1 MPGGDDAPSQSHR
14 ASIRAVQE
22 VLQVLKEDGDTT
34 RIEDRL
40 ASFKDREPVVNATWW
55 SDRERRYLAD

>member
-1 MPGGDDAPSQSHR
+1 M
-14 ASIRAVQE
+14 QE